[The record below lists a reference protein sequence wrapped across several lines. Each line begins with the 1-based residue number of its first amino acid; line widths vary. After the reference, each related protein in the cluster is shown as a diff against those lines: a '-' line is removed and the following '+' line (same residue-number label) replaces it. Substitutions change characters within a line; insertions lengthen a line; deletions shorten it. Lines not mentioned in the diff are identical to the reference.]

1 MRFINGIF
9 DWKVGCVGS
18 VPLINLNIRPSCTLY
33 SRLKFKKWRSQRSE
47 DGIAE
52 FLTKM
57 EQKKHKNKQ
66 NIVCSMN
73 VLYTMY

>member
-1 MRFINGIF
+1 MLDI
-9 DWKVGCVGS
+9 
-18 VPLINLNIRPSCTLY
+18 PLEKSRLREQCTIDQPHFQAWPPSCTVY

-47 DGIAE
+47 DEIPE

-57 EQKKHKNKQ
+57 EQKKCKNKQ

>member
-9 DWKVGCVGS
+9 DWKVGCVGN
-18 VPLINLNIRPSCTLY
+18 VPHFQGWPPSCTLY
-33 SRLKFKKWRSQRSE
+33 SRLKFKKWRSQGSE

-57 EQKKHKNKQ
+57 EQKTYKNKQ
-66 NIVCSMN
+66 NIVCSIN
-73 VLYTMY
+73 VLYTMC